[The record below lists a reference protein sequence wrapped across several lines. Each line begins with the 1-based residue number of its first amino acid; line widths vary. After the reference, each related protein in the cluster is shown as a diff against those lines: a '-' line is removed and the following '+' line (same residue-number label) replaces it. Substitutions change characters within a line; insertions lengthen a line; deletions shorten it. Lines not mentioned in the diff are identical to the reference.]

1 MSTNGDNEFLT
12 KFLTPKQTLDVKQPQ
27 SNPSLNNQS
36 IKPIKGSPDISQM
49 TYSLFVNQTK
59 DLLYTNFFKNKTETE
74 QKPKKIFKQ
83 KVKKTVAVTKNK
95 PTVDQTKKRELLEEI
110 IKANSESIRQNN
122 VVNQEIEEKQK
133 KLEEKKFDL
142 DNLATNQAAD
152 ILLENEVEIRRRLL
166 ERKHEDIINA
176 NLPDIIN
183 SIEELVGDGNSF
195 AFSHNKYEDIISQYS

>member
-74 QKPKKIFKQ
+74 QKPKKIFKE
-83 KVKKTVAVTKNK
+83 VKKTVAVTKNK

>member
-83 KVKKTVAVTKNK
+83 EVKKTVAVTKNK

-142 DNLATNQAAD
+142 DNLATNQVAD

-195 AFSHNKYEDIISQYS
+195 AFSHNKYEDIISHYS

>member
-83 KVKKTVAVTKNK
+83 EVKKTK
-95 PTVDQTKKRELLEEI
+95 
-110 IKANSESIRQNN
+110 QNLIPPP
-122 VVNQEIEEKQK
+122 QSK
-133 KLEEKKFDL
+133 
-142 DNLATNQAAD
+142 
-152 ILLENEVEIRRRLL
+152 ILWD
-166 ERKHEDIINA
+166 K
-176 NLPDIIN
+176 
-183 SIEELVGDGNSF
+183 
-195 AFSHNKYEDIISQYS
+195 

>member
-83 KVKKTVAVTKNK
+83 EVKKTVAVTKK
-95 PTVDQTKKRELLEEI
+95 SQL
-110 IKANSESIRQNN
+110 SI
-122 VVNQEIEEKQK
+122 KQK
-133 KLEEKKFDL
+133 KENYLKK
-142 DNLATNQAAD
+142 
-152 ILLENEVEIRRRLL
+152 
-166 ERKHEDIINA
+166 
-176 NLPDIIN
+176 
-183 SIEELVGDGNSF
+183 
-195 AFSHNKYEDIISQYS
+195 

>member
-83 KVKKTVAVTKNK
+83 EVKKTVAVTKKK

-142 DNLATNQAAD
+142 DNLATNQVAD

-166 ERKHEDIINA
+166 ERK
-176 NLPDIIN
+176 
-183 SIEELVGDGNSF
+183 
-195 AFSHNKYEDIISQYS
+195 